1 VVCVALPFFLDHA
14 GLVFDLADNDYTGGV
29 MTPADKRARELSLRV
44 YKKPKKSAGCVIT
57 PKRTDIE
64 IIEAQRAYCLRKV
77 RYGR

>member
-1 VVCVALPFFLDHA
+1 MNA
-14 GLVFDLADNDYTGGV
+14 
-29 MTPADKRARELSLRV
+29 ADKRARQLSLRI

-64 IIEAQRAYCLRKV
+64 IVEAERTLSLRKV

>member
-1 VVCVALPFFLDHA
+1 
-14 GLVFDLADNDYTGGV
+14 